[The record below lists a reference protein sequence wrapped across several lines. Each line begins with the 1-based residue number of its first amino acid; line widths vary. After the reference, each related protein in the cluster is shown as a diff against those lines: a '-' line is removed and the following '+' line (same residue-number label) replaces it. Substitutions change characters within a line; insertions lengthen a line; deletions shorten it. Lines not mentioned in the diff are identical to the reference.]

1 MKKIFIL
8 IALLTF
14 SHSSFCEEINSTF
27 FQNSRNFCTKFLG
40 IPVDGTRFEVNQK
53 LKAKGF
59 VRNYDATEAAG
70 FEVLEG
76 EFNGRDVNIYTVT
89 NNNKVYRIYLSD
101 KNNVDETQIKI
112 RFNNLCNQFENNSK
126 YISYDSIGY
135 RIPDNEDISYEMSVN
150 KKQYQ
155 ATFYQKFSESDSIL
169 IAKFFEKE
177 LLKQYENN
185 DTLAALP
192 EEKKLELID
201 ITKNYALSIAFMKF
215 NFQRNVWFTIEEI
228 YGKYYIAMFYDNE
241 YNKANGEDL

>member
-14 SHSSFCEEINSTF
+14 SHSSFCKEIDSTF
-27 FQNSRNFCTKFLG
+27 FQNSRNLCTKFLG

-59 VRNYDATEAAG
+59 VRNYDATEHAG

-76 EFNGRDVNIYTVT
+76 EFNGRDVNVYVAT
-89 NNNKVYRIYLSD
+89 NNNKVYRICLAD
-101 KNNVDETQIKI
+101 KNKVDETQIKI

-150 KKQYQ
+150 NKQYQ

-169 IAKFFEKE
+169 LAKYVKEE
-177 LLKQYENN
+177 LLKRYENN

-192 EEKKLELID
+192 EETKLELIN
-201 ITKNYALSIAFMKF
+201 ISEKYVLSMAFLEF
-215 NFQRNVWFTIEEI
+215 NSYRKVWFTISEF
-228 YGKYYIAMFYDNE
+228 YGKYYIAMYYDNE

>member
-1 MKKIFIL
+1 M
-8 IALLTF
+8 
-14 SHSSFCEEINSTF
+14 
-27 FQNSRNFCTKFLG
+27 G

-155 ATFYQKFSESDSIL
+155 ATIL
-169 IAKFFEKE
+169 
-177 LLKQYENN
+177 
-185 DTLAALP
+185 
-192 EEKKLELID
+192 
-201 ITKNYALSIAFMKF
+201 
-215 NFQRNVWFTIEEI
+215 
-228 YGKYYIAMFYDNE
+228 
-241 YNKANGEDL
+241 NKCI